1 MTESVGIDFGPT
13 SDLSP
18 ANWNSSAGNAGSNF
32 LLSDLVEESGAPTPI
47 DLLVE
52 FNDGLDA
59 LPGSPGPA
67 ASLIPGHSNS
77 LTNIDGVLVSETSI
91 TFTFSDLIPLESYEI
106 FVFGEDHLTTYSQQ
120 VTVTGQSALPT
131 FTQAWDG
138 QFFVKSQVGGSIV
151 QLRPQALQVTANSGG
166 QIQIHIQETTSQDF
180 AVIPALAIRSDTRSI
195 GSLIGLD
202 FDSVGNAAPTNWTQ
216 IAQSTVPWEITN
228 LIDETGAA
236 TTVDLTIDS
245 GPSGPRGSFV
255 SMTLPAGQVPTH
267 SNSLQEVAGAYAFD
281 QAVMF
286 TFSALD
292 QAFDYEVYL
301 FGGFPAAG
309 PSSQDVTFQGD
320 GAAVSFQQPWTS
332 SRLLN
337 DKAIGTAVL
346 GTFATTITPTSGGR
360 ISILVERSQLENFIA
375 VSGLAIR
382 PVTAVRNNQLTV
394 SIADTAVSEYAFEN
408 TSTITITRST
418 FTMSSLDVMLT
429 SSDTTEINV
438 ASMVTIPAGQTS
450 VTVPLDAVPDSQADG
465 HQLVS
470 VTATA
475 AGHNVASDTVF
486 VIDGDNPTL
495 TVSLPATQL
504 KAVREIL
511 ESEGGNAYELQ
522 VTRNTEDISQP
533 LTVNLSSTGTTEITV
548 PAQVTIPANSI
559 GVSFMV
565 TAVDDSIADG
575 TQVPRVSA
583 AHFAFS
589 SPNFKLY
596 VDNDDAPALTVTF
609 GTSSVAENAG
619 AAATTATVTRNKQA
633 IICFRT

>member
-32 LLSDLVEESGAPTPI
+32 LLSDLVDESGAPTPI

-59 LPGSPGPA
+59 LLGSPGTD

-106 FVFGEDHLTTYSQQ
+106 FVFGGDHLTTYSQQ

-180 AVIPALAIRSDTRSI
+180 AVIPALAIRSDTRST

-236 TTVDLTIDS
+236 TTVDLTTVDLTTVDLTTVDLTIDS

-309 PSSQDVTFQGD
+309 PSSQDVTIQGD

-332 SRLLN
+332 SLRVN
-337 DKAIGTAVL
+337 DKVIGTAVL
-346 GTFATTITPTSGGR
+346 GTFATTVTPTSGGR

-450 VTVPLDAVPDSQADG
+450 VTVPLDAVPDSLADG

-475 AGHNVASDTVF
+475 AGHSVASDTVF

-533 LTVNLSSTGTTEITV
+533 LGELMPATPKASTGR
-548 PAQVTIPANSI
+548 
-559 GVSFMV
+559 G
-565 TAVDDSIADG
+565 
-575 TQVPRVSA
+575 
-583 AHFAFS
+583 HH
-589 SPNFKLY
+589 
-596 VDNDDAPALTVTF
+596 
-609 GTSSVAENAG
+609 
-619 AAATTATVTRNKQA
+619 
-633 IICFRT
+633 